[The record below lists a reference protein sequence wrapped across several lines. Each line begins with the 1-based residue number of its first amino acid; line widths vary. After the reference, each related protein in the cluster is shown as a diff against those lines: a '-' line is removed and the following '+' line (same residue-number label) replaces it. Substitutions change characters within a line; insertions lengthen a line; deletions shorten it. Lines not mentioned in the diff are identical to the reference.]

1 MLAARLFAE
10 EPRLR
15 LVDVPVPEPFREEVL
30 VQVAGC
36 GVCRSDLHILDGL
49 FPELVRPPV
58 TLGHEIAGRV
68 AALGPDVDGLVE
80 GAGVA
85 VMVGWGCGS
94 CALCISGAEHL
105 CANGD
110 EAGATKD
117 GGFAEYVLVPHGRF
131 LVPLGELD
139 PIEATPLGC
148 AGITARAAIRRAQP
162 VLTGAA
168 TLVVIGAGGLG
179 QYAIQLAQVLTEARV
194 VAVDAAE
201 PRRRR
206 AAQLGAT
213 AVGAGDALA
222 EIRELTQGRGAEAVL
237 DFVGTDET
245 LALAGEV
252 VATRGIVA
260 LIGLAGGR
268 VPFHFFGTA
277 PEATLT
283 TVVAGS
289 IRDLEDVVELA
300 RSGRLESEIDQYPLS
315 SIHAALDDLR
325 GGRIAGR
332 AVLVPRVEEAA

>member
-1 MLAARLFAE
+1 MLAARLFAD
-10 EPRLR
+10 EPLLR
-15 LVDVPVPEPFREEVL
+15 LVDVPVPEPCQEEVL
-30 VQVAGC
+30 VRVAGC

-49 FPELVRPPV
+49 FPQLVRPPV

-68 AALGPDVDGLVE
+68 AALGPDAGGLAE
-80 GAGVA
+80 GVGVA

-94 CALCISGAEHL
+94 CAVCVSGAEHL
-105 CANGD
+105 CPNGD

-162 VLTGAA
+162 VLTGSA

-179 QYAIQLAQVLTEARV
+179 QYAIQLAHLLTGARV

-201 PRRRR
+201 PRLRR

-213 AVGAGDALA
+213 AVRAEDALG

-237 DFVGTDET
+237 DFVGSQET
-245 LALAGEV
+245 LELAAQV

-260 LIGLAGGR
+260 LIGLAGGTL
-268 VPFHFFGTA
+268 PFHFFAAA
-277 PEATLT
+277 PESALT

-289 IRDLEDVVELA
+289 IRDLEDVVEIA
-300 RSGRLESEIDQYPLS
+300 ASGRLEPEIQTYPLS
-315 SIHAALDDLR
+315 AIHSAFDDLR
-325 GGRIAGR
+325 DGRIDRR
-332 AVLVPRVEEAA
+332 AVLVPHTKEAA